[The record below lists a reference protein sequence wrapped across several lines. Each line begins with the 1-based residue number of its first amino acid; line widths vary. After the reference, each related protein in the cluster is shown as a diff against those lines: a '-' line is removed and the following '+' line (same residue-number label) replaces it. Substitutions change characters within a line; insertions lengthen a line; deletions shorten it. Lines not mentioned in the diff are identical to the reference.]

1 MKIEITKQEANVIQ
15 VAIDHLYD
23 EHTDV
28 LADAIRTVD
37 NRQARESYHILRM
50 IEEIHAE
57 IQDALIGV
65 ALTKQTRQ

>member
-28 LADAIRTVD
+28 LADAIRTLD
-37 NRQARESYHILRM
+37 NRQVRQSYHILRM

-57 IQDALIGV
+57 IAHHLEIN
-65 ALTKQTRQ
+65 LRTKNDSE

>member
-15 VAIDHLYD
+15 VAIDHLYE

-28 LADAIRTVD
+28 LADALRTAD
-37 NRQARESYHILRM
+37 NRQVRQSYHILRM

-57 IQDALIGV
+57 ILDALIGV
-65 ALTKQTRQ
+65 ELTK

>member
-15 VAIDHLYD
+15 VAIDHLAD

-28 LADAIRTVD
+28 LADALRTGD
-37 NRQARESYHILRM
+37 NRQVRESYHILRM

-57 IQDALIGV
+57 ISEQLLFG
-65 ALTKQTRQ
+65 LTK